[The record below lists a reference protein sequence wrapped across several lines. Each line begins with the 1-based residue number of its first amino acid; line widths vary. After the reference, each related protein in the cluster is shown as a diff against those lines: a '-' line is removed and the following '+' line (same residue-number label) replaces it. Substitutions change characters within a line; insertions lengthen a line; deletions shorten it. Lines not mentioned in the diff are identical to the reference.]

1 MKFQVSAPWDR
12 IMELHPPQFIDQLSA
27 DHLHGNPSPP
37 SVALSILLGAMRFD
51 VLNEI

>member
-1 MKFQVSAPWDR
+1 MKVQVSAPWGR
-12 IMELHPPQFIDQLSA
+12 MMELHPPQFIDQLSA

-37 SVALSILLGAMRFD
+37 SVALSILLEGEGFD